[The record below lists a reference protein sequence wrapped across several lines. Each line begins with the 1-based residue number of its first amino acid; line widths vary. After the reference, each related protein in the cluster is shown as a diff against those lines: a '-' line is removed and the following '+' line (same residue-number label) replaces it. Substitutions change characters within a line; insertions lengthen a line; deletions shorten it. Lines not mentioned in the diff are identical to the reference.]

1 MITYIDGPRL
11 RQAMSAGISQLLS
24 EEDLLNRINVFPV
37 PDGDTGTNLA
47 LTARAMVNVLRNST
61 TVGVGDS
68 LQQLADAALDGSRG
82 NSGAI
87 LAQFLHGLSDATGNR
102 TRLTPD
108 ELVAALGQAVRYAR
122 DAIERPR
129 KGTML
134 TIFEVMHA
142 NSVEYIQNNPN
153 TGFGQLIE
161 ALADKL
167 EAALQATKF
176 QLEAL
181 TKANVVDAGA
191 AGVVA
196 IVQGI
201 DSLLRGKTVGELPD
215 IGSDMVADAVESS
228 EEEYQF
234 CTECIVTGTAL
245 NHRQVREALAELG
258 NSMVVA
264 GGPTRLKL
272 HIHTDKPEQVFD
284 IAGQFGSL
292 SGQKADDMHRQA
304 MAIRADM
311 GVAVITDSAADLLQ
325 SEAERLNIHMV
336 PLRVHIGEYSYLDK
350 VSLSFQDLY
359 QKVSESDAEL
369 RTSQPPPGDFRRM
382 YEYLDSHF
390 EAVISVQLSDK
401 LSGTLQAAR
410 SAIDR
415 LEPGHGVK
423 LVNSRNVSLGQGLLT
438 LYAGECAA
446 AGLAVEDIAARLEQL
461 IPQTRTFAIVTD
473 LSYGVRGG
481 RVPRNRKAI
490 ADLLRVTPVLRTDS
504 EGNVKTNRILWGRRN
519 ATEKFARYVARQ
531 CDKKLTYRI
540 AVGHGNDAGQGW
552 QLLQSLLSRIPNVE
566 QHYVA
571 EVGAA
576 LGVHGGP
583 GMLVVALQP
592 SLPID

>member
-1 MITYIDGPRL
+1 MIAYIDGPRL
-11 RQAMSAGISQLLS
+11 RRAISAGVTQLLA

-47 LTARAMVNVLRNST
+47 LTARAMVGVLRDST
-61 TVGVGDS
+61 TISVGES

-87 LAQFLHGLSDATGNR
+87 LAQFLHGLSDAAGNR
-102 TRLTPD
+102 DRLTPT
-108 ELVAALGQAVRYAR
+108 EVTEALAQALTYAR

-134 TIFEVMHA
+134 TIFEAMHA
-142 NSVEYIQNNPN
+142 GSAEYLQDNPDAGFAQLVEE
-153 TGFGQLIE
+153 LV
-161 ALADKL
+161 AKL
-167 EAALQATKF
+167 EHALQATKY

-191 AGVVA
+191 AGIVA

-201 DSLLRGKTVGELPD
+201 DNLLRGKEMGVLPD
-215 IGSDMVADAVESS
+215 IGADMIADAVESS
-228 EEEYQF
+228 ADEYQF
-234 CTECIVTGTAL
+234 CTECIVTGSQL

-264 GGPTRLKL
+264 GGPSRLKL
-272 HIHTDKPEQVFD
+272 HIHTDNPEQVFD

-292 SGQKADDMHRQA
+292 TGQKADDMRRQA
-304 MAIRADM
+304 MAVRADM
-311 GVAVITDSAADLLQ
+311 GVAVITDSAGDLPEG
-325 SEAERLNIHMV
+325 EAERLNIHTV

-359 QKVSESDAEL
+359 QKVAESDSEL

-390 EAVISVQLSDK
+390 EAVLSVQLSDK
-401 LSGTLQAAR
+401 VSGTLQAAR
-410 SAIDR
+410 TAIDR

-473 LSYGVRGG
+473 LSYAVRGG
-481 RVPRNRKAI
+481 RVPRNRKTI
-490 ADLLRVTPVLRTDS
+490 ADLLRVTPILRTDA
-504 EGNVKTNRILWGRRN
+504 EGNVKTNRILLGRRN
-519 ATEKFARYVARQ
+519 AVEKFARYVAKQ
-531 CDKKLTYRI
+531 CVKTKSYRV
-540 AVGHGNDAGQGW
+540 AVGHGNDPGQAW
-552 QLLQSLLSRIPNVE
+552 QLSQALLAKIPNVDH
-566 QHYVA
+566 HYVT

-583 GMLVVALQP
+583 GMLVVAVQP
-592 SLPID
+592 TLPID